1 MHGENLKLISILF
14 DNKQQDKI
22 FRSNNS
28 KNLAIVFSFKFLRD
42 AILIL
47 WHPPKIKPCYI

>member
-47 WHPPKIKPCYI
+47 